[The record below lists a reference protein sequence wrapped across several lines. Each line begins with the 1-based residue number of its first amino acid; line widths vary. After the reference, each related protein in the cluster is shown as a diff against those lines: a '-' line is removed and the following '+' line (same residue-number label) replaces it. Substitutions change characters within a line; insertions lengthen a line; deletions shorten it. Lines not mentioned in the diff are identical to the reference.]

1 MGIGTGHVDGR
12 IAKGRRTEC
21 PEHRLQRTLVAVP
34 RLAGSL
40 PAILLDRQ
48 GRRSLQ
54 QTLPLQRR
62 FIADIRVRCVY
73 VTEFYGSAN
82 SATWRGCTRRGR
94 RRRIC
99 SQVAEVKGFG
109 PDAAAGTAAGAD
121 GALRFCF
128 QESINDSALS
138 KG

>member
-1 MGIGTGHVDGR
+1 MPKVLTFLITAFHKHGIGTGHVDGR

-73 VTEFYGSAN
+73 VTEFMDRQTQRRAWLYS
-82 SATWRGCTRRGR
+82 TREAQAGFAPRSR
-94 RRRIC
+94 R
-99 SQVAEVKGFG
+99 
-109 PDAAAGTAAGAD
+109 
-121 GALRFCF
+121 
-128 QESINDSALS
+128 
-138 KG
+138 